1 MHWLTTTVANAGT
14 GEKVLW
20 TLLLVAAV
28 IVVAFL
34 VRAAIRAA
42 LREPGV
48 LRARFWAQQSVRLLM
63 VVAALAIVVAI
74 WTPDTTRIAGAIGI
88 ITAGVAVAL
97 QRVITSFA
105 AYLIILRGRLFAV
118 GDRITFGGVRGD
130 VVALGFM
137 QTTVMEMGQ
146 PPGDGPDATGEW
158 VHARQFTGRIVR
170 ITNDKIFDAPI
181 YNFTREFPYMWEEIH
196 LPIKYDVDRARAEAI
211 LLDAARRHTDQI
223 VRTAGPALEATLD
236 AYPLRVR
243 PSLEPRVFWRL
254 TDNWLEL
261 SLRFLCRDHGIR
273 ELKDAMSRD
282 ILAALDE
289 ARIGIASGTY
299 EIVGVPPITVRV
311 EGTASPRP

>member
-1 MHWLTTTVANAGT
+1 MDWLRTHVATAGT

-20 TLLLVAAV
+20 TLALAAAI
-28 IVVAFL
+28 IVVAL
-34 VRAAIRAA
+34 LLRAATRAI
-42 LREPGV
+42 LRGPGE
-48 LRARFWAQQSVRLLM
+48 LRARFWTQQAIRITMLLG
-63 VVAALAIVVAI
+63 VVAVVVAI
-74 WTPDTTRIAGAIGI
+74 WLADATRLAGAVGI

-118 GDRITFGGVRGD
+118 GDRITMAGVRGD

-146 PPGDGPDATGEW
+146 PPGDGPGEVGAW

-170 ITNDKIFDAPI
+170 VTNDKIFDSPV

-196 LPIKYDVDRARAEAI
+196 LPIKYDADRARAESI
-211 LLDAARRHTDQI
+211 LLDAARRHTGPI
-223 VRTAGPALEATLD
+223 VEDARPAIEGMRKT
-236 AYPLRVR
+236 YPLRVE
-243 PSLEPRVFWRL
+243 PSLEPRVYWRL

-261 SLRFLCRDHGIR
+261 SLRFLCRDHGVR

-282 ILAALDE
+282 ILAALD
-289 ARIGIASGTY
+289 AAKIGLASGTY
-299 EIVGVPPITVRV
+299 EIVGVPPLRVRV
-311 EGTASPRP
+311 ERD